1 MSKKNQLTQ
10 SPLKLFIYAT
20 AFRFSSGQGRCFS
33 PGIKAMLQYYMESL
47 KINLLNKDALKFA
60 LFKLGRF

>member
-1 MSKKNQLTQ
+1 MKNPLIQ
-10 SPLKLFIYAT
+10 SPLKLFVYAT

-33 PGIKAMLQYYMESL
+33 PGIKAMSKYYVERL
-47 KINLLNKDALKFA
+47 KLKLINKEAYKFI